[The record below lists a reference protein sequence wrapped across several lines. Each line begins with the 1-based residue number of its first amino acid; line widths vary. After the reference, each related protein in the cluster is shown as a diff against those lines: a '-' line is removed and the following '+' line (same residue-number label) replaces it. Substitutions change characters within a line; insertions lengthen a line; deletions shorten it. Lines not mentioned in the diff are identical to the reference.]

1 MGRGSIRVL
10 VVGAGVGGLASAGAL
25 RRAGAEVTVVE
36 RTDRFGRVGAGLSLF
51 GNGFRALEA
60 LGLDTAVR
68 AVVAPTAPEGQSG
81 IRRPDGRWLVRG
93 APTATRDLRIADRT
107 ELHGALLAAAIGVD
121 VRTGVDVATAHDD
134 GVVTAGGDRMG
145 GYDLVVGAD
154 GLRSRVRRGWPHDAS
169 VAYAGYGAWRGI
181 APYGRPL
188 RAHGETVGRGKRFGM
203 VPLRDGRV
211 YWFAVVNA
219 DRTERPA
226 VEALES
232 GFASWHRPIPE
243 LIASTAAS
251 QISYLPIEYL
261 SEPPPSYVLRRRV
274 LLGDAAHAMPP
285 DLGQGANQAL
295 EDAAV
300 LVRELT
306 PAIRTQDPAAIP
318 QALLRYDRRRR
329 PRSRRIAWQAALIGR
344 VMQSSGPLGVVR
356 DAALRTIPDR
366 AVTRQAARL
375 QDWAP

>member
-1 MGRGSIRVL
+1 M
-10 VVGAGVGGLASAGAL
+10 
-25 RRAGAEVTVVE
+25 
-36 RTDRFGRVGAGLSLF
+36 
-51 GNGFRALEA
+51 
-60 LGLDTAVR
+60 
-68 AVVAPTAPEGQSG
+68 
-81 IRRPDGRWLVRG
+81 
-93 APTATRDLRIADRT
+93 
-107 ELHGALLAAAIGVD
+107 HGALLAAAIGVD